1 MIAENQTKNS
11 SKSKERLVCVNS
23 NQETTCVACGTVK
36 GFSIYKTSPFQELIT
51 RSK

>member
-1 MIAENQTKNS
+1 MISENQTHYT
-11 SKSKERLVCVNS
+11 SKSTEHLVCANF

-36 GFSIYKTSPFQELIT
+36 GFSIYKTSPFRELIT